1 MAFAV
6 PIIKQTNMD
15 INQLIA
21 LIGSALGIGG
31 GLGWLYN
38 WRSNRKIAKMTAEKA
53 MIDNYE
59 ARIAALHESMQ
70 KSNAMESEHL
80 KRISELNHAL
90 DGKTDRI
97 RELTDKLYDSEQEVN
112 RVNDLLNVAQS
123 TIANLER
130 QLGEANVQKEHYK
143 AWHCR
148 KAECTERLPP
158 NPTLKGMTYVNPQ
171 FHTTPENATPQYV
184 TAETSITQ

>member
-1 MAFAV
+1 
-6 PIIKQTNMD
+6 MD
-15 INQLIA
+15 PQNLIA
-21 LIGSALGIGG
+21 ITGSTLGVAGS
-31 GLGWLYN
+31 LGWLFN
-38 WRSNRKIAKMTAEKA
+38 WRSNRRVARMAAEKA

-70 KSNAMESEHL
+70 KSNAMETEHL
-80 KRISELNHAL
+80 ERLSALNHAL

-123 TIANLER
+123 AIANLER
-130 QLGEANVQKEHYK
+130 QLGEANLQIEHYK

-148 KAECTERLPP
+148 NADCPSRLPP
-158 NPTLKGMTYVNPQ
+158 NPTLKGLTYIHP
-171 FHTTPENATPQYV
+171 TLDKTE
-184 TAETSITQ
+184 